1 MKVIDEW
8 KPIKDFEN
16 YYINRNGEI
25 KSTRAFKGT
34 KTIILK
40 SSLNNKGYKTIT
52 MIKNNKIYTKTIHR
66 LLMETFIPNP
76 HNYKCINHKDGN
88 KLNNSLDN
96 LEWCDYGHNEKE
108 AYRLGL
114 KKPVWK
120 DKKDNQHPNSK
131 KVNQY
136 DLEGNLIKK
145 WNCISTI
152 EKELGISVTSIC
164 NCCSGRSKK
173 AGNFIWRYVN
183 E

>member
-1 MKVIDEW
+1 
-8 KPIKDFEN
+8 
-16 YYINRNGEI
+16 
-25 KSTRAFKGT
+25 
-34 KTIILK
+34 
-40 SSLNNKGYKTIT
+40 
-52 MIKNNKIYTKTIHR
+52 
-66 LLMETFIPNP
+66 METFKPNIDNLP
-76 HNYKCINHKDGN
+76 CINHIDGN
-88 KLNNSLDN
+88 ILNNSLDN
-96 LEWCDYGHNEKE
+96 LEWCTYGHNEKE